1 MYTKDWYRREWQK
14 AKKGRAWYKTVY
26 VITNRENKEL
36 KARIANLEYRIK
48 ELEMKYGKT
57 R

>member
-14 AKKGRAWYKTVY
+14 AKKGRAWYKSVY

-36 KARIANLEYRIK
+36 KAKIANLEYRIK
-48 ELEMKYGKT
+48 ELEMKYETTK
-57 R
+57 